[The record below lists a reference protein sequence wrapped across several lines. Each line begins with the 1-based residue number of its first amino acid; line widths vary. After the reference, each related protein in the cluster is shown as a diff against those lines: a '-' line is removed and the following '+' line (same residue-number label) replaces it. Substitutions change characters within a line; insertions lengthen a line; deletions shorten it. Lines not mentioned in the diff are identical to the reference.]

1 MTEDTELLRKLSD
14 QMVRQNQLLE
24 RSIKLQ
30 LSWRLRITQGL
41 IFGFA
46 SFVGATVLVSLFV
59 YFLNAIGTFKPLSPM
74 VDELTTNLKTGGLR
88 APLNTDVPKRLE
100 DKLNEEGTVEGAV
113 EGAVEG
119 EEIATEQPETSGS

>member
-1 MTEDTELLRKLSD
+1 MTEDTELLRRLSD
-14 QMVRQNQLLE
+14 EMVKQNNLLE

-46 SFVGATVLVSLFV
+46 SFVGATVLVSIFV
-59 YFLNAIGTFKPLSPM
+59 YFLNAVGTFKPLSPM
-74 VDELTTNLKTGGLR
+74 VDELTTGLRSGGLR

-100 DKLNEEGTVEGAV
+100 DKLNEEET
-113 EGAVEG
+113 G
-119 EEIATEQPETSGS
+119 EEIATELPETSGS